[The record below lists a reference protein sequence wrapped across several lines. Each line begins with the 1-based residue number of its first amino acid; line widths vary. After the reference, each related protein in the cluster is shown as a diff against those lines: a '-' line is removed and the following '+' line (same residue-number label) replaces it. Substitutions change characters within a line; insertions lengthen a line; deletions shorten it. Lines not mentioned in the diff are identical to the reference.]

1 MKAYN
6 YIYKIMNQIN
16 GKIYIGKHSTDNL
29 DDGYM
34 GSGVLIKKAIQ
45 KYAIE
50 NFTKEYLAFCDT
62 EEKLNWFE
70 KFYIKKFNAR
80 EVGYNLT
87 DGGDGILGHID
98 SVETRLK
105 KSLSHKGVKLGPMNE
120 ETKQKLSEANKGKTL
135 SEETKQ
141 KLSEAN
147 KGKTLS
153 EETKQKLRKP
163 KTEETKQKLSEAKK
177 GKTFSEEHKQKLS
190 EAHKGKTLSE
200 ETKRKISE
208 SNKKRLVEKGV
219 PFKGKHQSEETKQK
233 ISDAMKGKTFSKEHK
248 QKISEAKKGKTLSEE
263 TKQKISDA
271 MKAWNKG
278 KKLIEQV

>member
-6 YIYKIMNQIN
+6 YIYKITNQIN

-34 GSGVLIKKAIQ
+34 GSGILICKAEKKYG
-45 KYAIE
+45 KE

-87 DGGDGILGHID
+87 DGGDGHSGFI
-98 SVETRLK
+98 
-105 KSLSHKGVKLGPMNE
+105 M
-120 ETKQKLSEANKGKTL
+120 

-141 KLSEAN
+141 KISEA
-147 KGKTLS
+147 KKDKTLS
-153 EETKQKLRKP
+153 EEH
-163 KTEETKQKLSEAKK
+163 KQKLSEAKK
-177 GKTFSEEHKQKLS
+177 GKTLSEEHKQKIS
-190 EAHKGKTLSE
+190 EA
-200 ETKRKISE
+200 I
-208 SNKKRLVEKGV
+208 KKQLIEKGG

-248 QKISEAKKGKTLSEE
+248 QKIS
-263 TKQKISDA
+263 DA